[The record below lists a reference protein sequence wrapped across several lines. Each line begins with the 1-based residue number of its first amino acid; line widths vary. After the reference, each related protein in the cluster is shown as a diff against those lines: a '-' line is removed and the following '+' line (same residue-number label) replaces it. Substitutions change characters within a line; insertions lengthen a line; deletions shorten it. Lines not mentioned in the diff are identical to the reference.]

1 MPRHFSGVKNCQ
13 LPQNVS
19 RLAGREWADKEDVV
33 TTVRAR
39 GSIREAGFTLID
51 MMFVLALI
59 GMLSTLALP
68 ALLRAK
74 SAANAASALGTIR
87 IVGGAQ
93 MSYALTCG
101 LGFFAPDLPTLGV
114 PPAGFTDTFLP
125 PELTSGA
132 AILHGGYN
140 FSLYATPLAGT
151 PPTCNGLA
159 AGATA
164 PTYVFVAD
172 PVNPAANPRF
182 FGMNSDGVI
191 YEHNATFSGTMPEAG
206 APPSGAPL
214 DR

>member
-1 MPRHFSGVKNCQ
+1 MR
-13 LPQNVS
+13 
-19 RLAGREWADKEDVV
+19 VV
-33 TTVRAR
+33 PEQRP
-39 GSIREAGFTLID
+39 IREAGFTLID

-87 IVGGAQ
+87 IVSGAQ
-93 MSYALTCG
+93 MTYALTCG

-114 PPAGFTDTFLP
+114 PPAGYTDTFLP
-125 PELTSGA
+125 PELTTGA
-132 AILHGGYN
+132 AVLHGGYN
-140 FSLYATPLAGT
+140 FSLYATPLPGT

-164 PTYVFVAD
+164 PTYVLVAD
-172 PVNPAANPRF
+172 PIDPESNPRF
-182 FGMNSDGVI
+182 FGLNSDGVI

>member
-1 MPRHFSGVKNCQ
+1 
-13 LPQNVS
+13 
-19 RLAGREWADKEDVV
+19 V
-33 TTVRAR
+33 TSLRAR
-39 GSIREAGFTLID
+39 GSTREAGFTLVD

-74 SAANAASALGTIR
+74 SAAHSASALGTVR
-87 IVGGAQ
+87 IISGAQ
-93 MSYALTCG
+93 LSYALTCG

-114 PPAGFTDTFLP
+114 PPSGFTDTFLP
-125 PELTSGA
+125 AELTTGA
-132 AILHGGYN
+132 AVLHNGYTI
-140 FSLYATPLAGT
+140 SLYATPLAGT

-164 PTYVFVAD
+164 PTYVIVAD
-172 PVNPAANPRF
+172 PIDPVANPRF
-182 FGMNSDGVI
+182 FGLNSDGVV
-191 YEHNATFSGTMPEAG
+191 YEDSATFVGTMPETG